1 MVYEY
6 IRHDC
11 KICTSESIGARH
23 YDRVHGFR
31 FSDYFKQSIVN
42 GLRMYRC
49 TECGR
54 AKPNHSEA
62 AAHAWV
68 DHMNGTLWVKQEN
81 PGLEP
86 VVVRNET
93 INDLSE
99 RIYNLKTE
107 RDDFKLLL
115 QVAEDESQQLR
126 DEIAS
131 LKLRHSGVEL
141 TETSKKVLSE
151 MYRDF

>member
-1 MVYEY
+1 MVYAY

-11 KICTSESIGARH
+11 KICTHDSIGARH

-31 FSDYFKQSIVN
+31 FSDYFKQSVVN
-42 GLRMYRC
+42 GSRTYRC
-49 TECGR
+49 TGCGLVL
-54 AKPNHSEA
+54 PNHSEA

-68 DHMNGTLWVKQEN
+68 DHMNGTLWVKQED
-81 PGLEP
+81 PGGEP

-93 INDLSE
+93 INDLSD
-99 RIYNLKTE
+99 RIYELKTE

-131 LKLRHSGVEL
+131 LKLGHSGVEL